1 MFTFACIAFNIVR
14 VLEAAAQHNLEHD
27 KEMVAVSER
36 LMANAV
42 RATKTGGVVAAA
54 LDDMLAP
61 QTIAVGSPLKMV
73 VTGLRVI
80 QLVFAV
86 ISFAIL

>member
-1 MFTFACIAFNIVR
+1 
-14 VLEAAAQHNLEHD
+14 
-27 KEMVAVSER
+27 
-36 LMANAV
+36 MANAV